1 MSDKGDCSICEAPT
15 HGMHFGVS
23 TCKACA
29 SFFRRSMVER
39 KRYKCRFQDRCAIN
53 NKVRNNCRACR
64 LKKCYERGMVREA
77 SPPPTEPSVVP
88 PSSVYGGDQ
97 TRCPSTA
104 LISPQTSFSMTSP
117 QLPTTLT
124 NNLLYN
130 FSVTTQPTLSPTTY
144 VKLSSTPEMISIY
157 PRITRLLQAFR
168 SFQNSLKSLYKIE
181 NPHAIY
187 EPNEFKQAEKTQ
199 YDRLETGT
207 ASLIMSMVNEFFP
220 SFFKLN
226 AEDRIKVFRPF
237 AVRFSILYR
246 VYISAVYFNREN
258 DTRICTHYGYYNSV
272 ETLDLF
278 FGETPNIAEVKALA
292 LPLFTRLNQIKRK
305 AIRIGL
311 READVAAICGLIYF
325 TEAGDTSGL
334 DYDDQKH
341 KNEIQTELFNNTIT
355 TYGFD
360 RAGIQLAEVLSV
372 INDINNLC
380 VVSTESMIIGDLILP
395 KNLALQTWLCADS
408 RYR

>member
-39 KRYKCRFQDRCAIN
+39 KRYKCRFQDHCIIN

-64 LKKCYERGMVREA
+64 LKKCYQAGMIREA
-77 SPPPTEPSVVP
+77 SPAPTEPPVIP
-88 PSSVYGGDQ
+88 PLFGGDL

-104 LISPQTSFSMTSP
+104 LISPQASYSLSPP
-117 QLPTTLT
+117 QLPTSLT
-124 NNLLYN
+124 SNLLYN
-130 FSVTTQPTLSPTTY
+130 LSVSTQPTVSPTY
-144 VKLSSTPEMISIY
+144 IKLSSTPDMINLY

-168 SFQNSLKSLYKIE
+168 SFQHSLKSLYKIE

-187 EPNEFKQAEKTQ
+187 EPEEFKQAEKQQ

-207 ASLIMSMVNEFFP
+207 ASFIMSMVNEFFP

-246 VYISAVYFNREN
+246 VYISAVYFNAEN
-258 DTRICTHYGYYNSV
+258 DGRICTHYGYYNSV
-272 ETLDLF
+272 ETLDMF

-292 LPLFTRLNQIKRK
+292 LPLFTRLNSIKRK

-311 READVAAICGLIYF
+311 READVAAIIGIMYL
-325 TEAGDTSGL
+325 TETEENCVL
-334 DYDDQKH
+334 DYEDQKH

-360 RAGIQLAEVLSV
+360 RAGVQLAEVLSV

-380 VVSTESMIIGDLILP
+380 VISTESMIIGDLILP
-395 KNLALQTWLCADS
+395 KNLALQTWLCADQ

>member
-39 KRYKCRFQDRCAIN
+39 KRYKCRFQDQCIIN

-64 LKKCYERGMVREA
+64 LKKCYQAGMIREA
-77 SPPPTEPSVVP
+77 SPAPTEPAVP
-88 PSSVYGGDQ
+88 HVFGGDQ

-104 LISPQTSFSMTSP
+104 LISPQASYSLSPP
-117 QLPTTLT
+117 QLPTSLT

-130 FSVTTQPTLSPTTY
+130 LSVSSQPTVSPSY
-144 VKLSSTPEMISIY
+144 IKLSSTPDMITLY

-168 SFQNSLKSLYKIE
+168 SFQHSLKSLYKIE

-187 EPNEFKQAEKTQ
+187 EPEEFKQAEKQQ

-226 AEDRIKVFRPF
+226 AEERYIKVFRPF

-246 VYISAVYFNREN
+246 VYISAVYFNGEN
-258 DTRICTHYGYYNSV
+258 DNRICTHYGYYNSV

-292 LPLFTRLNQIKRK
+292 LPLFTRLNSIKRK

-311 READVAAICGLIYF
+311 READVSAIIGLIYL
-325 TEAGDTSGL
+325 TETEDNGGL
-334 DYDDQKH
+334 DFEDQKH

-360 RAGIQLAEVLSV
+360 RAGVQLAEVLSI

>member
-39 KRYKCRFQDRCAIN
+39 KRYKCRFQDHCIIN

-64 LKKCYERGMVREA
+64 LKKCYQAGMVREA
-77 SPPPTEPSVVP
+77 SPAPTEPPAVP
-88 PSSVYGGDQ
+88 QVFGGDQ

-104 LISPQTSFSMTSP
+104 LISPQASYSLSPP
-117 QLPTTLT
+117 QLPTSLT
-124 NNLLYN
+124 SNLLYN
-130 FSVTTQPTLSPTTY
+130 LSVSTQPTVSPSY
-144 VKLSSTPEMISIY
+144 IKLSSTPDMITLY

-168 SFQNSLKSLYKIE
+168 SFQHSLKSLYKIE

-187 EPNEFKQAEKTQ
+187 EPEEFKQAEKQQ

-207 ASLIMSMVNEFFP
+207 ASFIMSMVNEFFP
-220 SFFKLN
+220 SFFKLS

-246 VYISAVYFNREN
+246 VYISAVYFNAEN
-258 DTRICTHYGYYNSV
+258 DGRICTHYGYYNSV
-272 ETLDLF
+272 DTLDLF

-292 LPLFTRLNQIKRK
+292 LPLFTRLNSIKRK

-311 READVAAICGLIYF
+311 READVAAIIGIMYL
-325 TEAGDTSGL
+325 TETEDNCGL
-334 DYDDQKH
+334 DYEDQKH

-360 RAGIQLAEVLSV
+360 RAGVQLAEVLSV

-395 KNLALQTWLCADS
+395 KNLALQTWLCADQ